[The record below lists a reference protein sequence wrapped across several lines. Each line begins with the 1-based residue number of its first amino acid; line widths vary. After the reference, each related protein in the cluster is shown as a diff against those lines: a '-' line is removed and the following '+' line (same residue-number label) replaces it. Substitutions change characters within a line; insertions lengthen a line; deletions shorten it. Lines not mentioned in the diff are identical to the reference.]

1 MYMIYALTKFLLS
14 HGGQNHDH
22 DCTISSDIEGEKGHV
37 DSGRKYSQSPS
48 TGSYEVAAKTTYE
61 ERPII
66 EMKEKLGERGNIP
79 KNSIRALAMWS
90 APPATGDLRSEDFR
104 ARVSGGGPER
114 IQNLKIR
121 FYP

>member
-1 MYMIYALTKFLLS
+1 MIYALTKSLLS
-14 HGGQNHDH
+14 HGGQNHNH
-22 DCTISSDIEGEKGHV
+22 HCTFFSGIEGEKGHV
-37 DSGRKYSQSPS
+37 DSARKCSESPS
-48 TGSYEVAAKTTYE
+48 TSSYEVAAKTTYE
-61 ERPII
+61 GDPIL
-66 EMKEKLGERGNIP
+66 EMNEKLGEKGNIP

-104 ARVSGGGPER
+104 ARVSVGGPER